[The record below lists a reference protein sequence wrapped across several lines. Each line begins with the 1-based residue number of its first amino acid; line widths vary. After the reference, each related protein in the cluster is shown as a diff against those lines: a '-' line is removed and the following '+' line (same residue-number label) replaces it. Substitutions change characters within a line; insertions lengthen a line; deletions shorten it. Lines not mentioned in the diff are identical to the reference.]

1 MIGDHTPAL
10 YELRSLA
17 SQNLLLP
24 DSTRKSNQARRANYP
39 LPSMTVEFV
48 EVMIKNHND
57 ALDFF
62 QREAA
67 HGDDPEMKRWAA
79 KTVDAIK
86 EHLRMA
92 LENSASVGVKK

>member
-1 MIGDHTPAL
+1 
-10 YELRSLA
+10 
-17 SQNLLLP
+17 
-24 DSTRKSNQARRANYP
+24 
-39 LPSMTVEFV
+39 
-48 EVMIKNHND
+48 MIKNHND